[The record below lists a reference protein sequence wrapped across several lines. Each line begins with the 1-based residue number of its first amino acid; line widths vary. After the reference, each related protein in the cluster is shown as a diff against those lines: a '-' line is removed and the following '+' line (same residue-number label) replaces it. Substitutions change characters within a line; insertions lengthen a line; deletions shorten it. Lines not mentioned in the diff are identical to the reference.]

1 MKRAHRKSHF
11 LIWAVLAPVI
21 FCITLLA
28 VMHRPA
34 EPVNDALPNALTEEA
49 G

>member
-11 LIWAVLAPVI
+11 VMWAVLAPII

-28 VMHRPA
+28 VLHRPA
-34 EPVNDALPNALTEEA
+34 EPVNDTLPQSLTEEA
-49 G
+49 R